1 MSEYISIYDQYMHN
15 YRDVRIWLTLL
26 RDAERDGKPMDNDKY
41 IEIKRA
47 IRKFY
52 HKVCEKAKED
62 TAVISGDFD
71 CYTRRYPLPECIKT
85 KEEAVEYMEEYEVM
99 ECAPS
104 QYDCT
109 GQHFTSWYKV
119 FCRNGRWQVYHHICV
134 DV

>member
-1 MSEYISIYDQYMHN
+1 MSEYISVYDQYMHN

-26 RDAERDGKPMDNDKY
+26 RDAERGGKPMGNEKY

-52 HKVCEKAKED
+52 KKVCNKAAKDEW
-62 TAVISGDFD
+62 VGGEFD
-71 CYTRRYPLPECIKT
+71 SYTRRYPLPEYIKSEQEAIEYF
-85 KEEAVEYMEEYEVM
+85 EECEWM
-99 ECAPS
+99 ECYPS

-109 GQHFTSWYKV
+109 GQHFTTGYKV
-119 FCRNGRWQVYHHICV
+119 FCRNGRWHCYHHISV